1 MKCTRVEKFLPLY
14 AAGDLT
20 GRRRERA
27 VEQHLAA
34 CAPCRRA
41 AAEYQASRELFRAA
55 ALSPDFDG
63 AFYEELRSSV
73 LARIKRDRTLAPPSG
88 FSKLFAARF
97 AYAASLALL
106 LLVAA
111 LALHSYTRRTPEDDA
126 RQKMIAAANRERPAT
141 AATIETPAETRTQS
155 DVRPTTRP
163 FEESARRTTNRSE
176 RRASKSSLSEPG
188 GNIESARNGSL
199 PSLNTTPRTPSTAR
213 RNPLAPTVAAIVA
226 TTRKNAGEMA
236 ATRGGVDGATAAQ
249 PEVSRIEIQ
258 TSDPNIR
265 IIWLSP
271 QTGDTARPL
280 K

>member
-1 MKCTRVEKFLPLY
+1 MKCIRVEKFLPLY

-27 VEQHLAA
+27 VEKHLAT
-34 CAPCRRA
+34 CEPCRRA

-63 AFYEELRSSV
+63 AFYEELRNSV
-73 LARIKRDRTLAPPSG
+73 LARIRRDRTLAPPSG
-88 FSKLFAARF
+88 FSRLFNARL

-106 LLVAA
+106 LVAAA
-111 LALHSYTRRTPEDDA
+111 LALHNYSRRAPEDGA
-126 RQKMIAAANRERPAT
+126 RQKMIADANRERPAT
-141 AATIETPAETRTQS
+141 PAAIKTPAETRTQS
-155 DVRPTTRP
+155 GERPAPRP
-163 FEESARRTTNRSE
+163 SDEPARAATGRE
-176 RRASKSSLSEPG
+176 RRAAKSSLSKPG
-188 GNIESARNGSL
+188 GNIENARKGSP
-199 PSLNTTPRTPSTAR
+199 PSLNTMARTPSNAR
-213 RNPLAPTVAAIVA
+213 RNPLAPAVAAVA
-226 TTRKNAGEMA
+226 AARGKAGEIA
-236 ATRGGVDGATAAQ
+236 ATSGGGGGDGGTAPQ

-271 QTGDTARPL
+271 HAEDAARPL